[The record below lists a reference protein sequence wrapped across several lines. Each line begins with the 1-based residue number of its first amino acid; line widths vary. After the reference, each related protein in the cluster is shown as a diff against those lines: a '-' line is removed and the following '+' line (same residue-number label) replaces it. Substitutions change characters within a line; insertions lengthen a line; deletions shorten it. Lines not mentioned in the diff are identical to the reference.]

1 MNPGINNYLKNK
13 SKVYVAG
20 HAGMVGSALV
30 RHLKNKGYD
39 NLITVNHS
47 ELDLLKQNDVRQ
59 FFKSEKPD
67 YVYLAAAKV
76 GGIYANNTYRG
87 QFLYENLT
95 IQNNVINAAHDFG
108 VKKLLFLGSACIY
121 PRNALQPIKEE
132 YLLSDYL
139 EYTNEPYAIAKIA
152 GIKLCESYYYQYGD
166 NFISIMP
173 NNLYGPHDNYDLETS
188 HVLPALLRKFH
199 EAKERQDKTV
209 EVWGS
214 GKPLR
219 EFLYVDDM
227 ASASIFLMENISAK
241 KLYNMDISHLNAGSG
256 NEISIK
262 NLALLIKKIVGFDG
276 NIVFN
281 QDYPNGT
288 PRKLLDI
295 TRINKLGWESQ
306 IDLNTG
312 LKKTYKWYKNNK
324 SSII

>member
-1 MNPGINNYLKNK
+1 M
-13 SKVYVAG
+13 
-20 HAGMVGSALV
+20 
-30 RHLKNKGYD
+30 
-39 NLITVNHS
+39 
-47 ELDLLKQNDVRQ
+47 
-59 FFKSEKPD
+59 
-67 YVYLAAAKV
+67 
-76 GGIYANNTYRG
+76 
-87 QFLYENLT
+87 
-95 IQNNVINAAHDFG
+95 
-108 VKKLLFLGSACIY
+108 
-121 PRNALQPIKEE
+121 
-132 YLLSDYL
+132 
-139 EYTNEPYAIAKIA
+139 
-152 GIKLCESYYYQYGD
+152 
-166 NFISIMP
+166 
-173 NNLYGPHDNYDLETS
+173 YGPHDNYDLETS